1 MSLLWR
7 CTWWVFDSARAHG
20 TGASNV
26 SGQIYRK
33 LNGHDLPSRL
43 PPELIPPSTKKL
55 ADSVN
60 TVKGFLAKGRESP
73 SGGVSYMKSRS
84 FHGDG
89 SQGLRKDGT
98 AYKFNDDASAGYK
111 SSARHRARGVSPSPA
126 SASPSPGP
134 EEMSLD
140 QLRKKVKEK
149 RILLDAIDI
158 RDEARS
164 EDDEALDRRDRRD
177 VDDLYR
183 RIRRIQEDIDS
194 HPNAGLRTNDADAER
209 RQMKRQL
216 QNLTDRLPDIASKVR
231 STERRIADAKMEL
244 FRIRDARE
252 HPESA
257 SLIVGTGPGGAVT
270 ESDRRKAK
278 SRAMM
283 QQHLAALTGKPVEST
298 AHDGAEAASKRLAD
312 ESQKVSSEKADNE
325 RMTRDVEDSVGEF
338 RRTLE
343 DSLNDVGGKRNDG
356 ASEHE
361 RRRWEDGL
369 GVEDE
374 VKDFIFD
381 LQRQSRSAALR
392 RQDDR
397 DSRHR
402 DDRPERPASTRPY
415 GQERGI
421 SSPPRP
427 ATTAPT
433 PAATAPAGG
442 TYSQFSSAQERA
454 AYIKQQGEQRMAERL
469 AALGIKHPMA
479 VNLGESAQQ
488 RAEREQKEREE
499 RIRRADEDEA
509 QREQLRQARLQGDI
523 PAPPPSVPAKK
534 GSKAPPPPPSRK
546 NEVQDRAKTEDDR
559 RKAEEEAELQRE
571 QGAMAAERQAL
582 E

>member
-1 MSLLWR
+1 
-7 CTWWVFDSARAHG
+7 
-20 TGASNV
+20 
-26 SGQIYRK
+26 
-33 LNGHDLPSRL
+33 
-43 PPELIPPSTKKL
+43 
-55 ADSVN
+55 
-60 TVKGFLAKGRESP
+60 
-73 SGGVSYMKSRS
+73 MKSRS

-89 SQGLRKDGT
+89 NQGLRKDGT
-98 AYKFNDDASAGYK
+98 VYKFNDDASSGYK
-111 SSARHRARGVSPSPA
+111 SSARHRTRGVSPSPA

-158 RDEARS
+158 KDEARS

-177 VDDLYR
+177 IDDLFR
-183 RIRRIQEDIDS
+183 RIRRIQEDIDI
-194 HPNAGLRTNDADAER
+194 HPNAGLRTNDADVER

-216 QNLTDRLPDIASKVR
+216 QNLTDRLPDVASKVR

-257 SLIVGTGPGGAVT
+257 SLIVGTGPGGAIT

-283 QQHLAALTGKPVEST
+283 QQRLAALTGKPVEST

-312 ESQKVSSEKADNE
+312 ESQKVSSEKAENE

-343 DSLNDVGGKRNDG
+343 DSLNDVGGKGNDG
-356 ASEHE
+356 ASSHE

-397 DSRHR
+397 DSRRR

-415 GQERGI
+415 GQERGTP
-421 SSPPRP
+421 SPPPPRP

-433 PAATAPAGG
+433 AAATTAPAGG
-442 TYSQFSSAQERA
+442 TYSQFSTAQERS
-454 AYIKQQGEQRMAERL
+454 AYIKQQAEQKMAERL

-479 VNLGESAQQ
+479 VNLGETPQQ

-499 RIRRADEDEA
+499 RIRRADEEEA
-509 QREQLRQARLQGDI
+509 QREKLRQARLQSDV

-534 GSKAPPPPPSRK
+534 ASKAPPPPPSRK
-546 NEVQDRAKTEDDR
+546 NEVQQQDRAKAEEGR
-559 RKAEEEAELQRE
+559 RKAGEEAELRRE
-571 QGAMAAERQAL
+571 QEAMAAERQAL